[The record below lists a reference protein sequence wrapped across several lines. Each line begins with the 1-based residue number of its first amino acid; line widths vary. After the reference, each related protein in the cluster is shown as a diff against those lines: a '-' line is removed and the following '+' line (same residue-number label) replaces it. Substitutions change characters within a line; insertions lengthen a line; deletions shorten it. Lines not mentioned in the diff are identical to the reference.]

1 MKTKTLSILL
11 FTIVSMIFVGL
22 GCLDKVDYDI
32 EEVLESESTTGDH
45 DGDVCPECSIVHED
59 EHEHDHDEDVCPEC
73 DIVHE
78 DEHEHDHDEDIF
90 PECDIVHEDDD
101 EHEDG
106 IADPEK
112 VDLST
117 VELHQHDQG
126 VENHGTEWFFNQPW
140 HSSFIWGKM
149 LLNSVILLVLGVI
162 VLFASRYAARRR
174 R

>member
-45 DGDVCPECSIVHED
+45 DGDVCPECS
-59 EHEHDHDEDVCPEC
+59 
-73 DIVHE
+73 IVHE